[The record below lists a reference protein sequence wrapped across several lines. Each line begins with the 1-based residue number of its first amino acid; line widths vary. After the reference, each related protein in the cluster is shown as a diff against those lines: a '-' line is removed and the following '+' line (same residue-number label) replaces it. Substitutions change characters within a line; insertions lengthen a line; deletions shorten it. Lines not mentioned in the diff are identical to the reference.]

1 MANTGHFLENPLTLQ
16 ALPARSSAPPRASTP
31 ASPGSWR
38 YHGVPRS
45 RWPLVIGMVT
55 ALTLILGVGFGVPR
69 QRRAPPPKGID
80 TSILVSLVMPDLREL
95 EEPER
100 VTDSRPEARFDS
112 IVVPRQIDMPTVTTS
127 MDFIQAVDF
136 STIID
141 KSSLK
146 AADIAVPDNR
156 RSLAELAAN
165 VFNLADLDRKP
176 EVIFQPEMNYPSD
189 LKRAGV
195 EARVV
200 VEFIVDETGA
210 THDAVIVEASVA
222 GFETAARNGVMR
234 WRFRPGMKDGA
245 KVRTRMRVPIEFKV
259 EG

>member
-1 MANTGHFLENPLTLQ
+1 MANPGRVVGTPVTSQ
-16 ALPARSSAPPRASTP
+16 ALPARSATPPTASIP
-31 ASPGSWR
+31 SNPGSWR
-38 YHGVPRS
+38 YQGVPRS
-45 RWPLVIGMVT
+45 RLPLAIGMIT

-80 TSILVSLVMPDLREL
+80 TTILVSLVMPDLREL
-95 EEPER
+95 EAPER

-127 MDFIQAVDF
+127 MDFVQAVDF

-146 AADIAVPDNR
+146 AGEIVVPDNR
-156 RSLAELAAN
+156 RSLAEMAAN

-176 EVIFQPEMNYPSD
+176 EVIFQPEMNYPAD

-195 EARVV
+195 EAQVV
-200 VEFIVDETGA
+200 IEFIVDETGVTNDVVVVSSSSSA
-210 THDAVIVEASVA
+210 
-222 GFETAARNGVMR
+222 FEIPARNGVMR

-245 KVRTRMRVPIEFKV
+245 KVKTRMRVPIEFKV
-259 EG
+259 ER